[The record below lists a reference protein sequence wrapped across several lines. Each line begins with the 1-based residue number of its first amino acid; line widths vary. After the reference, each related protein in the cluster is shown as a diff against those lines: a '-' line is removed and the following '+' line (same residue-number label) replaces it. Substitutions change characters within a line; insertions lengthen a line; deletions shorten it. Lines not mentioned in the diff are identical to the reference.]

1 MHASSGSG
9 ARLSYLSDHKDGS
22 VTTKGRRPL
31 TEVGAA
37 GFCMVAP
44 TSSGLASVQLGLAAL
59 LEVLDDFSD
68 EELPILAARSA
79 TAAETPAPSSKD
91 NLQGE
96 CSDAGAV
103 SATRRGDRRRGTR
116 GGRSRL
122 PRRQE
127 HLPASPS
134 DQRQTLHLHD
144 TSSKTTAAVDLH
156 GRATFLLLSSADVS
170 RPCWAPAS
178 GSLAES
184 SQDAP
189 SHASSTIATRHPRKR
204 GSRGRGQGGATGLQ
218 SHS

>member
-1 MHASSGSG
+1 
-9 ARLSYLSDHKDGS
+9 
-22 VTTKGRRPL
+22 
-31 TEVGAA
+31 
-37 GFCMVAP
+37 MVAP

-178 GSLAES
+178 GSLAVQS
-184 SQDAP
+184 LPKMHRHMPRQPSPLAIRGSADRGGVGRGGQQDCR
-189 SHASSTIATRHPRKR
+189 ATREPPVCCTRAQ
-204 GSRGRGQGGATGLQ
+204 SGRCIRVSLVLHVGEAEQ
-218 SHS
+218 HRM